1 MDGNSYEENSSDDNS
16 NSDKDLNNS
25 DENLN
30 REEEMERDVPPIP
43 PYSMT
48 SGCSATLAGNAPID
62 YFSLFVDDCMLQH
75 IVDQTIL
82 NSKHFMESHTLGQ
95 RSQIRQWLKEEHTI
109 GKLRR
114 FLALIIIMGIVR
126 YPQIE
131 SHWSTSWPYATDAFS
146 SISSFLYKHVHRI
159 ETVLL
164 STGHDKRSILPADEI
179 HSSQ

>member
-62 YFSLFVDDCMLQH
+62 YFPSLWTTVCC
-75 IVDQTIL
+75 
-82 NSKHFMESHTLGQ
+82 
-95 RSQIRQWLKEEHTI
+95 
-109 GKLRR
+109 
-114 FLALIIIMGIVR
+114 
-126 YPQIE
+126 
-131 SHWSTSWPYATDAFS
+131 ST
-146 SISSFLYKHVHRI
+146 
-159 ETVLL
+159 
-164 STGHDKRSILPADEI
+164 
-179 HSSQ
+179 

>member
-62 YFSLFVDDCMLQH
+62 YFSLFVRRR
-75 IVDQTIL
+75 
-82 NSKHFMESHTLGQ
+82 NFLGMRTRLSMKTQ
-95 RSQIRQWLKEEHTI
+95 QIH
-109 GKLRR
+109 
-114 FLALIIIMGIVR
+114 
-126 YPQIE
+126 
-131 SHWSTSWPYATDAFS
+131 
-146 SISSFLYKHVHRI
+146 
-159 ETVLL
+159 
-164 STGHDKRSILPADEI
+164 
-179 HSSQ
+179 